1 MNIYVFIHFNLIG
14 SVRAIQQAV
23 DNIIVMK
30 ISFTILILQY
40 NFQTHEIFTHIIID
54 IWWGKKNRKWL
65 VYIPHEKY

>member
-1 MNIYVFIHFNLIG
+1 MGLFVSYAFILMNRLIMNMYVFIHFNLIG

-40 NFQTHEIFTHIIID
+40 NFQTHDIFTPIIID
-54 IWWGKKNRKWL
+54 IW
-65 VYIPHEKY
+65 